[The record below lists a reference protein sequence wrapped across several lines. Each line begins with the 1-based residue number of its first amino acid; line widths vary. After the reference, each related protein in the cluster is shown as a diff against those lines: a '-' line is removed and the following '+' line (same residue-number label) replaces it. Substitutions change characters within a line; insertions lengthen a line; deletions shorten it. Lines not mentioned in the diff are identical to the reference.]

1 MRWRALTALLVVL
14 LQLFVPVGYGM
25 TDYSDTPF
33 KTADEIAADQQSAV
47 GEEAVVYGQVVELD
61 PVVIRTELD
70 DGEKV
75 TYRTTGVDR
84 QVAVG
89 EFLEVYGVVETHQT
103 ILARGTVV
111 RGEREHWY
119 TYGVSFVAG
128 LVVLGRIVRDWTVDL
143 DRLAL
148 VPGDRDA

>member
-25 TDYSDTPF
+25 ADYSDTPF
-33 KTADEIAADQQSAV
+33 KTADEIAANQQSAV

-61 PVVIRTELD
+61 PVVIRAELD
-70 DGEKV
+70 DGREV
-75 TYRTTGVDR
+75 EYRTAGVDR
-84 QVAVG
+84 QVDVG
-89 EFLEVYGVVETHQT
+89 EYLEVYGVVETQQS

-148 VPGDRDA
+148 VPGGRDA

>member
-1 MRWRALTALLVVL
+1 MFTVILVVL
-14 LQLFVPVGYGM
+14 VQLFVPVGYGM

-33 KTADEIAADQQSAV
+33 VTADEMAASQESNV
-47 GEEAVVYGQVVELD
+47 GEEAVVYGQVTETD

-70 DGEKV
+70 DGRVV
-75 TYRTTGVDR
+75 TYRTADVDR

-89 EFLEVYGVVETHQT
+89 EYLEVYGVVGAQQS

-128 LVVLGRIVRDWTVDL
+128 LVVLGRMVRDWTVDL
-143 DRLAL
+143 ERLTL
-148 VPGDRDA
+148 VPGDSDA

>member
-33 KTADEIAADQQSAV
+33 KTADEMAASQQSAV
-47 GEEAVVYGQVVELD
+47 GEEAVVYGQVVERD

-70 DGEKV
+70 DGRVV
-75 TYRTTGVDR
+75 TYRTADVDR
-84 QVAVG
+84 QVSVG
-89 EFLEVYGVVETHQT
+89 EYLEVYGVVAAQRS

-119 TYGVSFVAG
+119 TYGVSFLAG
-128 LVVLGRIVRDWTVDL
+128 LVVLGRIVRDWTVDF